1 ILNILKN
8 PVHPV
13 CLCRIISAIEHMD
26 RSEILANAVR
36 ALLANKLRASL
47 AMLGIVVGISALVA
61 IVALIEGAS
70 AYITGRLVTLQPDV
84 FQVSQLPANFLNVN
98 EFIKAS
104 KWKRIE
110 YEDYLAVREGCREC
124 AAVGAEA
131 DIMGRIRWRGVVTGS
146 VQIRGLSA

>member
-1 ILNILKN
+1 
-8 PVHPV
+8 
-13 CLCRIISAIEHMD
+13 MD

-36 ALLANKLRASL
+36 ALLANKLRAGL

-70 AYITGRLVTLQPDV
+70 AYITGRLITLQPDV

-104 KWKRIE
+104 KWKRI
-110 YEDYLAVREGCREC
+110 
-124 AAVGAEA
+124 
-131 DIMGRIRWRGVVTGS
+131 
-146 VQIRGLSA
+146 